1 MAVVQRIDLITTDP
15 DVRNGQPCVG
25 GTGIRVT
32 DIAMAHLFHRRT
44 PDEISSDYD
53 LSSAQ
58 VHAALAFYYEHKTDL
73 DEEIR
78 CQVRKAQELKDKHG
92 GEGSSLLPG

>member
-1 MAVVQRIDLITTDP
+1 MATVQRIDLITTDP
-15 DVRNGQPCVG
+15 GVRNGQPCVG
-25 GTGIRVT
+25 GTGIRVA
-32 DIAMAHLFHRRT
+32 DIAIAHLFHRRT
-44 PDEISSDYD
+44 PDEISSDYE

-58 VHAALAFYYEHKTDL
+58 VHAALAFYYEHKADI

-78 CQVRKAQELKDKHG
+78 RQIRKAQALRNERG